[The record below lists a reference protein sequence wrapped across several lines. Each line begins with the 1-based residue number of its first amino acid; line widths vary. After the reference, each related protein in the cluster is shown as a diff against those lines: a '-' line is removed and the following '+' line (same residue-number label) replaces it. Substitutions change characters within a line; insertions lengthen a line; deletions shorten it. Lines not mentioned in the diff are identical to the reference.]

1 MRTLAYIQFVCNIYH
16 SIRVGNHFVR
26 ANLVFHVLE
35 ELLASLKG
43 KRKIAI
49 HTWILLTTE
58 EYHYRSNSYVYRK
71 QSIDFCISDIPRAG
85 DRRAPRIE

>member
-16 SIRVGNHFVR
+16 SIRVGLVR
-26 ANLVFHVLE
+26 TNLVFHVLE

-49 HTWILLTTE
+49 HTWILFATE
-58 EYHYRSNSYVYRK
+58 YYHYRSNSYVYRK